1 MKIGIALM
9 EKDIEKDINQTFARA
24 PYFAIY
30 NSDNK
35 EIVFFDNSAREASGG
50 AGIKAAQFL
59 VDKKIDSIIAFR
71 LGENAVQVLTKANIK
86 LFAPREDLNAINNI
100 NLLLNNQLNNL
111 VDIHSGY
118 HHG

>member
-1 MKIGIALM
+1 MKIGMALM
-9 EKDIEKDINQTFARA
+9 EKNIEKDINQTFARA

-30 NSDNK
+30 DSETK
-35 EIVFFDNSAREASGG
+35 EVIYFDNSAKEASGG

-59 VDKKIDSIIAFR
+59 VDKKIDSIISYR
-71 LGENAVQVLTKANIK
+71 LGENAVQVLSKADIK
-86 LFAPREDLNAINNI
+86 LFSPKEDFNAINNI
-100 NLLLNNQLNNL
+100 NLLLENKLNSL

>member
-9 EKDIEKDINQTFARA
+9 EKNIEKDINQTFARA

-35 EIVFFDNSAREASGG
+35 EVVYFDNAAKEASGG
-50 AGIKAAQFL
+50 AGVKAAQFF
-59 VDKKIDSIIAFR
+59 VDNNVDAIIAYR
-71 LGENAVQVLTKANIK
+71 LGDNAVQVLTKSNIK
-86 LFAPREDLNAINNI
+86 LFAPREELNAINNI
-100 NLLLNNQLNNL
+100 NLLIDNELNTL